1 MRPEFESG
9 GDPHSTK
16 WIQKGI
22 KAGQCLQCPCG
33 LPAPPSLQPHG
44 VVTMATTCPWATAA
58 GPGGS
63 ALLQRAHQFYSLTM
77 ATLNGPQPVSRV
89 HPMGRI
95 HGTCLSLVKFWRL
108 GAP

>member
-63 ALLQRAHQFYSLTM
+63 ALLQRAHQSI
-77 ATLNGPQPVSRV
+77 P
-89 HPMGRI
+89 
-95 HGTCLSLVKFWRL
+95 
-108 GAP
+108 